1 MEEGGGGEPWRQRC
15 IFDGIPPPVS
25 SPAKDGVGPMR
36 AEKNSAGEKSPGN
49 HGPAAG
55 DVDPFL
61 AGIFHDQRSQ
71 REGERYGEPHVSE
84 VEHRGMNHYFRILE
98 QRVQAGAVGWKRAL
112 HNGER
117 MRSEIQQQEKENL
130 HRGNYYGSVGKK
142 TWIGFVAK
150 PQHEAVCGE
159 QQRPEQ
165 QRALLA
171 RPQCGEFI
179 RSGKVAIA
187 VMKNVGDGKI
197 VLKCA
202 EDQNHRSQEYF
213 GEGCDA
219 SEALRPWP

>member
-84 VEHRGMNHYFRILE
+84 VEHRGMNHHFRILE
-98 QRVQAGAVGWKRAL
+98 QRVQAGAVGWKRTL

-142 TWIGFVAK
+142 AGIGFLAK
-150 PQHEAVCGE
+150 PQHEAGFGE
-159 QQRPEQ
+159 QQRQEQ
-165 QRALLA
+165 QTALLS
-171 RPQCGEFI
+171 RPHWLELICCGEVTFAVI
-179 RSGKVAIA
+179 YKV
-187 VMKNVGDGKI
+187 
-197 VLKCA
+197 
-202 EDQNHRSQEYF
+202 
-213 GEGCDA
+213 DA
-219 SEALRPWP
+219 L